1 MYVHVC
7 VAGLTH
13 AFALLGQN
21 HPPGSCGQSPHFMIH
36 CRNALILLISVVFTT
51 YNPIHP
57 PGLPIVYSEANH
69 SSTTA
74 VQGPIPTSFFSDL
87 PSLKSLV
94 LSGNWISGP
103 LPISI
108 GFASSLTN
116 LDLAWN
122 AMVSE

>member
-57 PGLPIVYSEANH
+57 PGLPIVYSDVGH
-69 SSTTA
+69 SSHHKNCFCA
-74 VQGPIPTSFFSDL
+74 GSHPNIFFFGLAIAQKPGPFWQLDQRPPANL
-87 PSLKSLV
+87 
-94 LSGNWISGP
+94 NW
-103 LPISI
+103 
-108 GFASSLTN
+108 ARQ
-116 LDLAWN
+116 LAH
-122 AMVSE
+122 